1 MKNKIVAVF
10 FLAAALFAGLSTESL
25 AKSEKSKSKIEKT
38 DHSEKAKMNW
48 GQEKGEYETKNERE
62 KAKREIKYQ
71 RKIMQIFRSQKAE
84 GYENY
89 VYEFIKN
96 ENGDIDR
103 VDVYNNNIN
112 KVLLYSFENPK
123 YYRVEPASDSSLL
136 EEKLNREWEKY
147 LNSINR
153 IDEKFPVEE

>member
-1 MKNKIVAVF
+1 
-10 FLAAALFAGLSTESL
+10 
-25 AKSEKSKSKIEKT
+25 
-38 DHSEKAKMNW
+38 MNW

-71 RKIMQIFRSQKAE
+71 RKIMQIFRSQKVE

-89 VYEFIKN
+89 VYEFMKN
-96 ENGDIDR
+96 ENGDIER
-103 VDVYNNNIN
+103 VDIKNSNG
-112 KVLLYSFENPK
+112 VLLYSFENPK
-123 YYRVEPASDSSLL
+123 YYSVGPASDNSLL